1 MMKKLL
7 SVFLAVLLL
16 VSLMPAVSAADNEGL
31 SAAILKA
38 KDKIAVTEE
47 YTGFDSSFNTD
58 ETGNTVYHLYWY
70 TEDEAAFQSFTAEIN
85 DRGDFLQYRNSSANP
100 DSNEIHFAYLTGPQ
114 MKEAARNWLGWMNP
128 GWLLELPDEKTE
140 CPEWGDPRHH
150 VTAVI
155 FRRQVDG
162 MDYCGDY
169 VRVSVNNLTGM
180 IISMYANWTYETP
193 AYSASDAISQE
204 DAGVAFLNQ
213 SPMQLSYQLQGE
225 NHAIPVY
232 TPKDSYLKLNA
243 RTGEEWI
250 PYDPYR
256 GELGSAG
263 GVMNDAVSEESA
275 AESEKLFSESERKNL
290 EQVEG
295 LLSEDALKKQAESLV
310 HTGLSDAKFLSLV
323 YQGYKEAEVTYYNAA
338 LSYLTTGEV
347 EIRHTVEFDAQ
358 TGELLSYQSYPR
370 NWDEGEG
377 KVSVLDAQK
386 TADAFLSAYAGEEFK
401 KTSPE
406 ELSEDS
412 RTDLSLAYIREENGI
427 PYYGNRLSVTVDKHT
442 GRIQSFYKNWDE
454 DLTFAPA
461 DHLLSPEEA
470 GRALL
475 DKTGGMVLSYAKAQD
490 GDSLAPSIDLMYA
503 LNSSMPTRIDA
514 KTGQLLDYNSN
525 PYTSEPNT
533 LRLPEDLEGHYA
545 KDQILALFQS
555 GMLTLQKEETAF
567 RPNDTT
573 TRQEMLAFVCG
584 LKFGYIPYDTA
595 FASLAR
601 MADRHDLVYTDPN
614 APISREEAISYII
627 QALGYQELAELSGI
641 YVTGFQ
647 DQGAV
652 SPDKLGYLALAQG
665 LSIVRGDENNCFNPK
680 DSLTRCDA
688 AIMIYNYLNR

>member
-7 SVFLAVLLL
+7 SVLLAVLLL
-16 VSLMPAVSAADNEGL
+16 VSLMPGVSAADNEGL

-38 KDKIAVTEE
+38 KDKIAITEE

-58 ETGNTVYHLYWY
+58 ENGNTVYHLYWY
-70 TEDEAAFQSFTAEIN
+70 TDAEADSQSFTAEIN

-100 DSNEIHFAYLTGPQ
+100 DPNEIHFAYLTGPQ

-140 CPEWGDPRHH
+140 YPEWGDPRHH
-150 VTAVI
+150 VTSVT

-169 VRVSVNNLTGM
+169 VRVSVNNLTG
-180 IISMYANWTYETP
+180 IIVSMYANWTYETP
-193 AYSASDAISQE
+193 AYSASAALSQE
-204 DAGVAFLNQ
+204 AAGAAFLRQ

-232 TPKDSYLKLNA
+232 APKDEYLKLNA
-243 RTGEEWI
+243 RTGEEFV
-250 PYDPYR
+250 PYNPYR

-263 GVMNDAVSEESA
+263 GVMNDSVTEEGAV
-275 AESEKLFSESERKNL
+275 ESEKLFSESERKNL
-290 EQVEG
+290 EQIEG
-295 LLSEDALKKQAESLV
+295 LLSEDALKKQAESLKY
-310 HTGLSDAKFLSLV
+310 TGLSDAKFLSLV
-323 YQGYKEAEVTYYNAA
+323 YQGYKKEEVTYYHAT
-338 LSYLTTGEV
+338 LSYLTTGEE

-358 TGELLSYQSYPR
+358 SGELLSYQSYPR
-370 NWDEGEG
+370 NWDENEG
-377 KVSVLDAQK
+377 KVSLLDAQK

-406 ELSEDS
+406 ELSENS

-427 PYYGNRLSVTVDKHT
+427 PYYGNRLSVTVDKYT

-470 GRALL
+470 GTALL

-490 GDSLAPSIDLMYA
+490 GDNLNPAIDLMYA
-503 LNSSMPTRIDA
+503 LNPSRPTRIDA
-514 KTGQLLDYNSN
+514 KTGQLLDYTSKPYIPESN
-525 PYTSEPNT
+525 AI
-533 LRLPEDLEGHYA
+533 RLPEDLKEHYA
-545 KDQILALFQS
+545 KNQILALFQS
-555 GMLTLQKEETAF
+555 GMLTLQEEETNF
-567 RPNDTT
+567 RPNDTI

-584 LKFGYIPYDTA
+584 LRFGYIPYGVE
-595 FASLAR
+595 FASLSR
-601 MADRHDLVYTDPN
+601 MADRYDLVSTDPN
-614 APISREEAISYII
+614 APITREEAISYII
-627 QALGYQELAELSGI
+627 QALGYQEIAELSGI

-680 DSLTRCDA
+680 DPLTRCDA